1 VDRTFIPTKAP
12 QLQRM
17 HVLALK
23 RIFEKNGMT
32 PYEEAELDIGIDFWS
47 NKPDITPYE
56 RAEALRIV
64 NALIADEEG
73 YFYRSKFLMK
83 MFKIDYHKLFRA
95 GLPYIKCQPH
105 GQS

>member
-64 NALIADEEG
+64 NALIADEEAI
-73 YFYRSKFLMK
+73 FTAASF
-83 MFKIDYHKLFRA
+83 
-95 GLPYIKCQPH
+95 
-105 GQS
+105 